1 MVIRSHMN
9 LRWRKRSIPCLEK
22 AALMRVREV
31 KKLPVIR
38 IPQQAAVT
46 LTLSQTEIITRA
58 QEAFDNAQKAQQDGD
73 WAKYG
78 EYLKELDKYLNM
90 LSE

>member
-1 MVIRSHMN
+1 MN

-22 AALMRVREV
+22 AASGDTDTS
-31 KKLPVIR
+31 
-38 IPQQAAVT
+38 AGGSDAS
-46 LTLSQTEIITRA
+46 LSQTEIITRA